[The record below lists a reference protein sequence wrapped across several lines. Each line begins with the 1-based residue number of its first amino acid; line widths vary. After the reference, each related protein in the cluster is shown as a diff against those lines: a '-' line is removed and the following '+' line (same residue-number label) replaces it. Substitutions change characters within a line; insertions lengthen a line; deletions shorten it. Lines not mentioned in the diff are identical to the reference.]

1 MYICIL
7 YVIIFVFSNCC
18 KCFSLK
24 FLLFNLLS
32 ICYDLFIYYFM
43 YLCIY
48 FYNNERYWILDCF
61 VFWFRE
67 CNCNY
72 FSLFSLIFIFIVMMY
87 FDLSC
92 LFIYCYYI
100 IIFFDIDLLF
110 IDKVNKFRFFFLLF
124 NFCMD
129 RNDYGDWMVNIIY
142 WIYFKF

>member
-48 FYNNERYWILDCF
+48 FYNNERY
-61 VFWFRE
+61 
-67 CNCNY
+67 
-72 FSLFSLIFIFIVMMY
+72 
-87 FDLSC
+87 
-92 LFIYCYYI
+92 
-100 IIFFDIDLLF
+100 
-110 IDKVNKFRFFFLLF
+110 
-124 NFCMD
+124 
-129 RNDYGDWMVNIIY
+129 GY
-142 WIYFKF
+142 WIVLYFGLESVIVIILVCLV

>member
-1 MYICIL
+1 
-7 YVIIFVFSNCC
+7 
-18 KCFSLK
+18 
-24 FLLFNLLS
+24 
-32 ICYDLFIYYFM
+32 
-43 YLCIY
+43 
-48 FYNNERYWILDCF
+48 
-61 VFWFRE
+61 
-67 CNCNY
+67 
-72 FSLFSLIFIFIVMMY
+72 MMY